1 MNFVLEEKDKYAV
14 LRLSGRID
22 ATTSPVLDEKIEEL
36 LRKKHLRLLIDFTQ
50 VDYLSSAGLRFLLS
64 ATKRYKSLGGILVIY
79 SVADEVMEII
89 KMAGFEKILKI
100 SSNEEKALKEI

>member
-1 MNFVLEEKDKYAV
+1 MNFVLEEKDRYAV
-14 LRLSGRID
+14 LRLSGRLD
-22 ATTSPVLDEKIEEL
+22 ATTSPVLDDKIEEL
-36 LRKKHLRLLIDFTQ
+36 LRKKHMNLLIDFSH

-64 ATKRYKSLGGILVIY
+64 ATKRYKSQGGVIVIH

-100 SSNEEKALKEI
+100 SPNEEKALGEF